1 MSKSD
6 GKKLNDIPAY
16 RRTPEFLKTANSP
29 ASGGGGG
36 GGVEGGRKEQ
46 EVVVDLISLDL
57 AGLGRITPGD
67 FLVADLMITPIA
79 VATRYGNPVGNVAS
93 RDSLRVKAQGNQNPR
108 VLKVDVGARQCQ
120 VAF

>member
-16 RRTPEFLKTANSP
+16 RRTPDFLRTTNSP
-29 ASGGGGG
+29 SIGAGGGGG
-36 GGVEGGRKEQ
+36 DEGGRKER
-46 EVVVDLISLDL
+46 EVVVDLINLDL
-57 AGLGRITPGD
+57 TGLGLISPGDYLVTDLTITP
-67 FLVADLMITPIA
+67 MA
-79 VATRYGNPVGNVAS
+79 VTTRSGNPVGNVAS

-108 VLKVDVGARQCQ
+108 VLKVDVRARQCQ